1 MEALRAL
8 YEQVEKTFWNTLT
21 KKLSSFFFVFAV
33 ETLYVAL
40 VYREHAIVRDI
51 LSSAKVGT
59 AAAEA
64 VTHALDATFALMVGL
79 LAFSLVFVSF
89 MVWYLSHLIVRPVRL
104 ISAFFRDVAK
114 GEGDLSQDLP
124 LITHDELR
132 ELSDSYNHFLGKLRE
147 IIDNVRH
154 MSVNIAVESVKME
167 RNIRE
172 VAKQTERQ
180 DIQAKTVFDASN
192 EATQAIED
200 VSGNTQRIS
209 ASTAENLQ
217 KAQSSLA
224 ELNEVAQKI
233 TGMSEKMGNFGV
245 TVEGLSRSSESIREI
260 VMLIETISDQTN
272 LLALNA
278 AIEAARAGESGRG
291 FAVVADE
298 VRRLAERVKAAT
310 EEISGNINNMIV
322 LVRNT
327 TQETEEI
334 RAAALETKE
343 VVTRSSS
350 HFRAMVADFE
360 HSGDQLMEIAA
371 SMEELSATNAQ
382 THDSVARIHELS
394 ADIGRRVGQSQAS
407 SRDLS
412 RATESVQEMVSRF
425 KIGKGGFD
433 ENIAKVREYRDRIQ
447 AGIEALAASGLNVFD
462 RNYRPVPNTFPQKY
476 KTAYDD
482 RFAAEIQRY
491 YDQLVEEAKG
501 GVFALCVDV
510 NGYGPTH
517 NSKYSRPLSGD
528 REKDIV
534 NSRDKRIFD
543 DPTGSRAAKNTAP
556 FLLQTYMR
564 DTGEILNDL
573 SMPIFVKGQH
583 WGCLRLG
590 FDPAALLS

>member
-1 MEALRAL
+1 MEVLRSL
-8 YEQVEKTFWNTLT
+8 YVQVEKIFWNTLAR
-21 KKLSSFFFVFAV
+21 KLSSFFFVFAV

-40 VYREHAIVRDI
+40 VYREHETVKGI
-51 LSSAKVGT
+51 LAT
-59 AAAEA
+59 ANVSAEA
-64 VTHALDATFALMVGL
+64 AGAVTQALDATFVLMLGL

-114 GEGDLSQDLP
+114 GEGDLSRDLP

-132 ELSDSYNHFLGKLRE
+132 ELSDSYNQFLGKLRE
-147 IIDNVRH
+147 IIDNVRR

-167 RNIRE
+167 KNIRE
-172 VAKQTERQ
+172 VARQTEDQ
-180 DIQAKTVFDASN
+180 DVQSRTVFDASN
-192 EATQAIED
+192 EATKAIEE
-200 VSGNTQRIS
+200 VSGHTQRIS
-209 ASTAENLQ
+209 ASTGENLQ

-233 TGMSEKMGNFGV
+233 TGISEKMGNFGA

-298 VRRLAERVKAAT
+298 VRRLAERVKTAT
-310 EEISGNINNMIV
+310 EEISGNINGMIA
-322 LVRNT
+322 LVKDT
-327 TQETEEI
+327 TRETEDI
-334 RAAALETKE
+334 RTAAQEAKG
-343 VVTRSSS
+343 VVERSSS
-350 HFRAMVADFE
+350 HFRSMVADFE
-360 HSGDQLMEIAA
+360 HSGGQLMEIAA
-371 SMEELSATNAQ
+371 AMEELSATNAQ

-394 ADIGRRVGQSQAS
+394 ADIGRRVRQSQAS
-407 SRDLS
+407 SNDLS
-412 RATESVQEMVSRF
+412 RATESVQELVSRF
-425 KIGKGGFD
+425 KIGGGNFD
-433 ENIAKVREYRDRIQ
+433 ENIATVREYRDRM
-447 AGIEALAASGLNVFD
+447 EAKIKELAASGLNVFD

-476 KTAYDD
+476 KTGYDD
-482 RFAAEIQRY
+482 RFAAEIQRLS
-491 YDQLVEEAKG
+491 DQLVEEIKG
-501 GVFALCVDV
+501 GVFALCVDA

-517 NSKYSRPLSGD
+517 NSKYSKPLSGD
-528 REKDIV
+528 RDKDIV

-543 DPTGSRAAKNTAP
+543 DPTGSRAAKNTTP

-573 SMPIFVKGQH
+573 SMPIFIDGKH
-583 WGCLRLG
+583 WGGLRVG
-590 FDPAALLS
+590 FDPRALLG